1 MPILLRQILAA
12 TKVTEI
18 TPIIEAFQDEFT
30 VHWNAVGGNENNLA
44 TVNLG
49 SDPAAGLVE
58 RITNAIDA
66 VLERTWLEKGSPSH
80 LLSPR
85 SAVAGWFQIP
95 DGHLYNIEDARDPR
109 IVALNEKVAVTLR
122 DSELPDRPTVDIR
135 DQGIGIA
142 SEEIGSSILSLHG
155 NRKLRKLFLA
165 GAFGQGGSTAISYS
179 QYTVI
184 VSRKV
189 HAPGEQP
196 HPVTVTIVRFNR
208 GNVNIDKHGMYE
220 YMVNHAT
227 GHPFTFDLP
236 LEEFTPGTLVRH
248 VSMDLGKYKS
258 LMTAQTGSLW
268 WLAHNYLF
276 DPVLPFWIEE
286 QRTNS
291 SQGQGRTVTGNARL
305 LTQGFHREDGN
316 VEYMRT
322 APLTFRSGS
331 VTVTWW
337 VLTAEGENARNRI
350 TGYALPSQPIIIT
363 YNGQKQGQLPN
374 TIIKNDLRLPYL
386 ERYLIV
392 HVDCDRLDNES
403 RRQLFPTTRESLRD
417 TSLVEDLRRL
427 VIDTLAGDDELKRLD
442 QERKRRYTQR
452 VDSESV
458 ENIRRRLANR
468 VRTTVLAGA
477 GGRSPRVIPPEP
489 RPPQPPPPPIPVQ
502 EPPTLLQITS
512 PSPRRVYA
520 GKRFTLSFQ
529 TDADPALFLNPDS
542 FVAVIDPPSFG
553 QYTGTTNIRSG
564 YGTAYFT
571 ASENLDV
578 GAQARITIEVR
589 PRRSP
594 SLRDSIDAEVIALP
608 TEAGGGPGQVPT
620 PNINPM
626 WVAQGDPF
634 WVERGWNENSVAA
647 VGHDEESYDIYV
659 SSDNRL
665 LNGLITRAQRRDT
678 AAVDSIRDF
687 YLEHISYHALLNHL
701 DQEQV
706 IQANGEGTEPADP
719 EAVERLRE
727 GELRRACA
735 TLVGIMENL
744 FEVLVTRSEEPGEDV
759 SLSVAGAAD
768 GAAIGESS

>member
-1 MPILLRQILAA
+1 MPALLRQLLTTSKVADITSIIL
-12 TKVTEI
+12 
-18 TPIIEAFQDEFT
+18 AFQDHFT

-44 TVNLG
+44 TINLG

-66 VLERTWLEKGSPSH
+66 VLEREWIEKGSPSH

-85 SAVAGWFQIP
+85 RAVAEWFQIP
-95 DGHLYNIEDARDPR
+95 EGHLYNIEDARDPR
-109 IVALNEKVAVTLR
+109 ITGINERVTVTLR

-142 SEEIGSSILSLHG
+142 AEEIGSSILSLHG

-189 HAPGEQP
+189 HRPGEPP
-196 HPVTVTIVRFNR
+196 HPVTATIVRFNR

-227 GHPFTFDLP
+227 GHPFTFDIP
-236 LEEFTPGTLVRH
+236 VEEFGPGTLVRH
-248 VSMDLGKYKS
+248 VSMDLGKYRS
-258 LMTAQTGSLW
+258 VMTAQTGSLW

-276 DPVLPFWIEE
+276 DPVLPFRIEE
-286 QRTNS
+286 ERNNTSRNQA
-291 SQGQGRTVTGNARL
+291 RTVTGNARL
-305 LTQGFHREDGN
+305 LTQGLRREDGN

-331 VTVTWW
+331 VTISWW
-337 VLTAEGENARNRI
+337 VLTAEGDNARNRI
-350 TGYALPSQPIIIT
+350 QGYVMASQPIIIT

-386 ERYLIV
+386 ERYLVV
-392 HVDCDRLDNES
+392 HVDCDGLDNES

-427 VIDTLAGDDELKRLD
+427 VIDTLTGDDELKRLD

-452 VDSESV
+452 TDSESV
-458 ENIRRRLANR
+458 ENIRRRLAQR
-468 VRTTVLAGA
+468 VRATVLAGT
-477 GGRSPRVIPPEP
+477 GGRSPRVIPPES
-489 RPPQPPPPPIPVQ
+489 RPPQPPPPPIPVH

-520 GKRFTLSFQ
+520 GRRFTLSFQ

-553 QYTGTTNIRSG
+553 QYTGTTNIRDG

-571 ASENLDV
+571 ASQDLEV
-578 GAQARITIEVR
+578 GASGQIMLEVR

-594 SLRDSIDAEVIALP
+594 SLRDSIDAEVVALP
-608 TEAGGGPGQVPT
+608 TEASGGPGQVPT
-620 PNINPM
+620 PNINPI
-626 WVAQGDPF
+626 WVAQGEPF
-634 WVERGWNENSVAA
+634 WTERGWDENSVAT
-647 VGHDEESYDIYV
+647 VSHDEESYDVYV

-665 LNGLITRAQRRDT
+665 LNGLITKAQRRDMS
-678 AAVDSIRDF
+678 AVDSIRDF
-687 YLEHISYHALLNHL
+687 YLEHIAYHALLNHL
-701 DQEQV
+701 DQEQAS
-706 IQANGEGTEPADP
+706 QANGDGTDRAEP
-719 EAVERLRE
+719 EAVEQLRE

-735 TLVGIMENL
+735 TLIGIMENF
-744 FEVLVTRSEEPGEDV
+744 FEVIITRSDDQEESRSASVPGG
-759 SLSVAGAAD
+759 ANGAAVS
-768 GAAIGESS
+768 ESS